1 MDIVFSIIIPHKDIP
16 SLLRRCLDSIPVR
29 DDVQVIVV
37 DDDSDPTKV
46 DFRQFPRW
54 QGRQYEYYLTKEGKG
69 AGYARNVGL
78 DHAKGRWVIFADAD
92 DFFTADF
99 NALLDEVAEAE
110 EDMVYF
116 DYVNVL
122 SDDITRRVEERTW
135 YSRAMASFRNG
146 KISEASLKTSILV
159 VWCRIIKRDL
169 IERHHVRFSET
180 RWSNDVFFAAQV
192 SCYARA
198 ISVNAAKA
206 YMLTQRQGS
215 LTDNVCGT
223 KQELRIRLEESLK
236 CERLYTRHGIQAKG
250 SQTSPHLRLVFKN
263 KGFWWCMSFCMA
275 NAITH
280 QPVAKLM
287 FVFLAKKAKR
297 REWPR

>member
-1 MDIVFSIIIPHKDIP
+1 MAANYSIIIPHKDIP
-16 SLLRRCLDSIPVR
+16 DLLQRCLDSIPVR

-37 DDDSDPTKV
+37 DDNSDPSKV
-46 DFRQFPRW
+46 DFDHFPKW
-54 QGRQYEYYLTKEGKG
+54 GGKQYEYYLTKLGKG

-78 DHAKGRWVIFADAD
+78 EHAQGRWIVFADAD
-92 DFFTADF
+92 DFFTAEF
-99 NALLDEVAEAE
+99 NALLDEVADAE

-116 DYVNVL
+116 DYVNVM

-135 YSRAMASFRNG
+135 YSRSMASFRNG
-146 KISEASLKTSILV
+146 KISEASLKTSNPV
-159 VWCRIIKRDL
+159 AWCRIIKREL

-192 SCYARA
+192 SCLASA

-223 KQELRIRLEESLK
+223 KRELSVRLEQGLKSEKMYES
-236 CERLYTRHGIQAKG
+236 HGIRAKG
-250 SQTSPHLRLVFKN
+250 TLTSPHLRLVFKN
-263 KGFWWCMSFCMA
+263 NGLWWCLSFCLA
-275 NAITH
+275 NALTH
-280 QPVAKLM
+280 PPIAKLM
-287 FVFLAKKAKR
+287 LAFLAKRVKR
-297 REWPR
+297 SERPR